1 MCTCTGLSKKGGF
14 KAFAQATGW
23 HTQIMGH
30 RAVSTGSNTMRCQE
44 CGPQRRA
51 GTTSRQSSGGQST
64 TNPAVD
70 ELPHP
75 TAPGV
80 TIAPK
85 GKLDGAADRDQ
96 ARAKGIRTPPPGR
109 GRRRAAREAR
119 GCSLLWGRNNPIYT
133 STLTQATRGE
143 AGGQCYLSLI
153 NLAVRSGGRGL
164 LSTREGRP
172 FALSR
177 VAQKHDM
184 RAGTTMDAHSPET
197 DNNNNLRKKETT
209 KVIAVAPM

>member
-1 MCTCTGLSKKGGF
+1 MDNKGPDTQVHTVVTCDSMD
-14 KAFAQATGW
+14 
-23 HTQIMGH
+23 HGH
-30 RAVSTGSNTMRCQE
+30 EQDS
-44 CGPQRRA
+44 
-51 GTTSRQSSGGQST
+51 
-64 TNPAVD
+64 
-70 ELPHP
+70 
-75 TAPGV
+75 
-80 TIAPK
+80 PK
-85 GKLDGAADRDQ
+85 QADRDQ

-209 KVIAVAPM
+209 KVIAVAEAGGRARRRTASNTGGKSGRRATWHTSQNR